1 MEKQLQAKDARDRTA
16 CRVIAKPLAAC
27 SHTLFMP
34 VTIEPA
40 SNADRDWCAALMA
53 GNEPWITLRRGLEAC
68 RGALERPRT
77 ELFVAREGDARLG
90 LILLDP
96 WGVAGSP
103 YVASIA
109 VAEAARGRGV
119 GSELMAFAERHFAGR
134 KHLFLCVSSFNPRA
148 QALYR
153 RLGYE
158 YMATFKDYVVAG
170 LSELLFHK
178 RLS

>member
-1 MEKQLQAKDARDRTA
+1 MP
-16 CRVIAKPLAAC
+16 IA
-27 SHTLFMP
+27 
-34 VTIEPA
+34 IEPA
-40 SNADRDWCAALMA
+40 TAADRDWCAALMA
-53 GNEPWITLRRGLEAC
+53 STEPWITLRPGVAAC
-68 RGALERPRT
+68 RAALDRPRT
-77 ELFVAREGDARLG
+77 ELFIGRDGEHRLG
-90 LILLDP
+90 FILLDP
-96 WGVAGSP
+96 CGVAGSP

-109 VAEAARGRGV
+109 VAEEARGRGI

-158 YMATFKDYVVAG
+158 HMATFKDYVVDG
-170 LSELLFHK
+170 LHELLFHK

>member
-1 MEKQLQAKDARDRTA
+1 
-16 CRVIAKPLAAC
+16 
-27 SHTLFMP
+27 MP
-34 VTIEPA
+34 ITVEPA
-40 SNADRDWCAALMA
+40 TADDRRWCAELMTST
-53 GNEPWITLRRGLEAC
+53 EPWITLRPGVEAC
-68 RGALERPRT
+68 RAALDRPRT
-77 ELFVAREGDARLG
+77 ELFIARDHDLRLG
-90 LILLDP
+90 FILLDP
-96 WGVAGSP
+96 AGVAGSP

-109 VAEAARGRGV
+109 VTAEARGRGI

-158 YMATFKDYVVAG
+158 YMATFKDYVVDG